1 MTIRSSIPSVIT
13 AILLTTRTALAGAVS
28 QQGVPVLVIDG
39 ELGTNVPPEFVQIV
53 GVTNGQQSWGA
64 IGKQRRNESFEVHGM
79 VRVYVGSDDQAYC
92 RQRCFDLLA
101 LIETSL
107 DNDPQLGGVI
117 NGAAEFSATDLR
129 MGVTDAGG
137 RAAEADFAIAVTTQL
152 IAT

>member
-1 MTIRSSIPSVIT
+1 MTIRSSVPAVVT
-13 AILLTTRTALAGAVS
+13 AILSTFNTALAGQVS
-28 QQGVPVLVIDG
+28 QQGAGVLVIDG
-39 ELGTNVPPEFVQIV
+39 ELGTNVPPEFVQII
-53 GVTNGQQSWGA
+53 GVANGMQSWAA
-64 IGKQRRNESFEVHGM
+64 IGQQRRNESYEVHGM
-79 VRVYVGSDDQAYC
+79 VRVYIGGDDQAYC

-117 NGAAEFSATDLR
+117 NGAAQFTATDMR

-137 RAAEADFAIAVTTQL
+137 RAAEVDFAIAVTTQL